1 MGICLRV
8 VPRVAAVARGPNGV
22 ILASTVGIILY
33 VIGIPASMFYLVYS
47 ARKNQ
52 DERALDQ
59 LSILH
64 LVYKPNWWYTEVIVC
79 LEKCT
84 IAGVLVFVKDVMK
97 QAALGLAVS
106 GFWLFFFASAH
117 PFRERRDNIIKDLC
131 CLAQILVML
140 GVILLQ
146 IKTQSEDSPLANYSQ
161 NDIDIIL
168 IVVVCAPVAALIGP
182 WLVHV
187 IRNRCRALRKYF
199 FKDSE
204 EKKALTTEDADED
217 LDELGRPRLGKGPDA
232 STTRLTLPGQDDPP
246 ARVDEPPVEVPLQ
259 GSSPEGRGGCAIA

>member
-1 MGICLRV
+1 
-8 VPRVAAVARGPNGV
+8 
-22 ILASTVGIILY
+22 
-33 VIGIPASMFYLVYS
+33 
-47 ARKNQ
+47 
-52 DERALDQ
+52 
-59 LSILH
+59 
-64 LVYKPNWWYTEVIVC
+64 
-79 LEKCT
+79 
-84 IAGVLVFVKDVMK
+84 
-97 QAALGLAVS
+97 
-106 GFWLFFFASAH
+106 
-117 PFRERRDNIIKDLC
+117 
-131 CLAQILVML
+131 ML

-146 IKTQSEDSPLANYSQ
+146 IKTQSEDSSLANYSQ

-199 FKDSE
+199 SKDADE
-204 EKKALTTEDADED
+204 EKKALTNNEDED

-246 ARVDEPPVEVPLQ
+246 ARVDDAPPAEVPLQ